1 MKKEWIRETA
11 RDIIALG
18 SIPFFIL
25 VLVRVSLIQKPFYF
39 YQFLIAGIIF
49 LLFMIILKYNLYSG
63 LGFIILVFTNLYYNE
78 FKFLIFSILV
88 YIGLILSL
96 FYIKEEKYKIIKGI
110 LFGVI
115 SSGISYLFVKYFF
128 QL

>member
-1 MKKEWIRETA
+1 MKKEWIREIA

-18 SIPFFIL
+18 SIPFLIL
-25 VLVRVSLIQKPFYF
+25 VLVRVLLIEKPFYF

-49 LLFMIILKYNLYSG
+49 LVFMIIFKYNLYAG
-63 LGFIILVFTNLYYNE
+63 LGLIILVFTNLYYDE
-78 FKFLIFSILV
+78 LRFTVFSILV
-88 YIGLILSL
+88 YIGLISSL
-96 FYIKEEKYKIIKGI
+96 FYLKEEKYKIIKGI

>member
-25 VLVRVSLIQKPFYF
+25 VLVRVLLIEKPFYF

-115 SSGISYLFVKYFF
+115 SSGISYLFVKYIYS
-128 QL
+128 

>member
-115 SSGISYLFVKYFF
+115 SSGISYLFVKYIYS
-128 QL
+128 